1 MLYACTR
8 NNDATHTYGAQ
19 KRMTSEEGQEYYVIF
34 QITNDATYG
43 NIAREATDDYGN
55 PLPESEFTIDSSDEN
70 TFYAIDA
77 SASNRKQFKVY
88 TKNGSGNYGIYSAY
102 YHENGQESSLLHSI
116 YTLVTYEDLLL
127 AVPVADKQKIS
138 SIPAGYE
145 TVAGDT
151 YYDYYYHAESL
162 STEKDPCAFGHTPTS
177 STQKATISKSGKS
190 ITTCSVCKKKLAEV
204 SIPKVSSIK
213 LSSSAFTYNGK
224 SIKPSVTVKD
234 SKGRSLEKNTD
245 YKITYSK
252 GRKSVGQYTVK
263 VTLKGSYYSG
273 SKTLKFKI
281 LPKKTSLSSVK
292 GSKKALNVKWKKQST
307 QTNGYQLQYSKN
319 SNFKNAKTTTVTKN
333 KTTSKKISKLSSKK
347 KYYVRIRTYK
357 NVKINGKNT
366 KLYSSWSGKKSVKT
380 K

>member
-1 MLYACTR
+1 M
-8 NNDATHTYGAQ
+8 
-19 KRMTSEEGQEYYVIF
+19 
-34 QITNDATYG
+34 
-43 NIAREATDDYGN
+43 
-55 PLPESEFTIDSSDEN
+55 
-70 TFYAIDA
+70 
-77 SASNRKQFKVY
+77 
-88 TKNGSGNYGIYSAY
+88 
-102 YHENGQESSLLHSI
+102 HSI

-127 AVPVADKQKIS
+127 AVPVADEQKIS

-145 TVAGDT
+145 TVAGNT

-177 STQKATISKSGKS
+177 STQKATTSKSGKS